1 MFLVM
6 CARVHLTLKQLS
18 ASIGQLISSVSLC
31 SSRSSFTRE
40 APFRCAFPASASQ
53 KCIPTQGAGRRT
65 NNSFYKEK
73 KGGQSKTQLL
83 HPEGHLETSNGLPS
97 FWSGCRGTVDTL
109 HGAGTQQT
117 RMPRHALV

>member
-1 MFLVM
+1 MFLVT
-6 CARVHLTLKQLS
+6 CARVHLTLKQLF
-18 ASIGQLISSVSLC
+18 ASIGQLISSVSLY

-53 KCIPTQGAGRRT
+53 KCIPTQEAGSRT
-65 NNSFYKEK
+65 NNSLYKEK

-83 HPEGHLETSNGLPS
+83 HPEGHLEASNGLPS

-117 RMPRHALV
+117 RMPRHAWV